1 MKERCRFLPDTRES
15 VHPDLLYN
23 SYRIRGVMILLMFFL
38 TALISPGYLAFGQ
51 TQTITGTVSDQQGQP
66 VIGATVIVKGTTAGT
81 LTDIN
86 GQYTLPNVA
95 PDATIA
101 FSFVGFVSQEVA
113 VAGRSKID
121 ITLNEAAIGLEEVVV
136 VGYGTQTRKTLSGAV
151 SNVNEAALQASVA
164 PSVSQ
169 RMIGKI
175 AGLSSRITDGRPGS
189 TNALQIRNYG
199 TPLYIIDG
207 IPRTESDFN
216 NLGPNDIESVSILKD
231 ASASIYGLLAANGVV
246 LVTTK
251 TGKAAQGKTNIT
263 VDGYYGLQEYT
274 RFPHPPNA
282 YEYMLGLAES
292 DQNRGIATTITQET
306 LDRWKQ
312 QLYDPANGL
321 DYRSFDYYN
330 MVLKERSPYPQR
342 YINVGANGASERV
355 NYYISVSNIFQGSP
369 LPSHY
374 YKRTNLQ
381 SNIEAKLVQ
390 GLKIGTQISGRHELR
405 HSSGLPGWDDY
416 NNMVTSVLRMW
427 PTERPYAN
435 DNPLYP
441 NNTHSIN
448 INPATFPEEFTG
460 FADNIERVFRG
471 NVYAEYETKI
481 GLKARAT
488 FGYGYSFDDDEY
500 FEYTYDAYTYDR
512 VNDKYNVV
520 VGGGNQNPFRA
531 VQRTTNEDL
540 FGQFQVNYNK
550 KIEKHSINVT
560 TAYELSSNRY
570 TFFYVH
576 TVPPTNYIIPQYF
589 ANQDALD
596 NQYVESARASLI
608 GRFNYNY
615 DERYLVEIL
624 GRYDGSY
631 LYAPGKRW
639 GLFPGVSVGWRIS
652 NEDFFAPLKG
662 TISEL
667 KLRASR
673 GKSGSEVGVSAFGYQ
688 DGFTWGSGN
697 YIFNGTTYTGIAPK
711 GLPVTNLSWVTNITT
726 NLGFDVTLF
735 NGKIDAQF
743 DAFERK
749 VTGIPAPRYDVLLPS
764 EVGYTLP
771 NENLNSTGNYG
782 VEGIITY
789 NGTAGELKYSVG
801 INGTLAR
808 RRNIETYKPR
818 FGNSYDEYRTS
829 VEDRWSDINWGY
841 HIIGQF
847 RTVEEIAD
855 YPVNIDGQG
864 NRTLLPG
871 DLIYEDLNGDKI
883 INSYDQ
889 QPIGYAVG
897 GSSYSNQVGTRVG
910 GSTLTPII
918 SFGLNSSLQWKAFN
932 LIANFAGGAMQTFIM
947 NNDIKIPFY
956 SNGASTRK
964 LITDRWH
971 RADPFDANSEWI
983 EGYYPPTRKDVN
995 NHSNFSRTNDFYLLN
1010 IAYMRLRDL
1019 EIGYNLPETLLK
1031 KIRIEGLR
1039 VYTNISSLFSI
1050 DNVAK
1055 YDIDPE
1061 INVNSGLTVPQT
1073 RVFNFGF
1080 IMNL

>member
-1 MKERCRFLPDTRES
+1 MKRILVLLLFIFLSSAGTFAQQAS
-15 VHPDLLYN
+15 V
-23 SYRIRGVMILLMFFL
+23 S
-38 TALISPGYLAFGQ
+38 
-51 TQTITGTVSDQQGQP
+51 GTVKDPQGNP
-66 VIGATVIVKGTTAGT
+66 ITGATVLVKGTSYGT
-81 LTDIN
+81 LTDID
-86 GQYTLPNVA
+86 GKYTVQTVVDNSILV
-95 PDATIA
+95 
-101 FSFVGFVSQEVA
+101 FSFIGMTTQEVL
-113 VAGRSKID
+113 VGGRSTVD
-121 ITLNEAAIGLEEVVV
+121 ITLAEGAIGLDEIIV
-136 VGYGTQTRKTLSGAV
+136 VGYGTQTKKTLSGAV
-151 SNVNEAALQASVA
+151 SSVSEAALQSSVA

-169 RMIGKI
+169 RMVGKI
-175 AGLSSRITDGRPGS
+175 AGVSSRITDGRPGG
-189 TNALQIRNYG
+189 TNSLQIRNYG
-199 TPLYIIDG
+199 TPLFIIDG

-216 NLGPNDIESVSILKD
+216 NLGPNDIESVSVLKD

-251 TGKAAQGKTNIT
+251 MGKSSTGKTNIT
-263 VDGYYGLQEYT
+263 IDGYYGLQQYT

-292 DQNRGIATTITQET
+292 DQNRGIGTTITQQE
-306 LDRWKQ
+306 LDRWKEG
-312 QLYDPANGL
+312 LYEPENGL
-321 DYRSFDYYN
+321 DYRSFDYYD
-330 MVLKERSPYPQR
+330 MVFKERSPYPQR
-342 YINVGANGASERV
+342 YINVGANGSTDIV
-355 NYYISVSNIFQGSP
+355 NYYISVSNVYQGSA

-381 SNIEAKLVQ
+381 SNIEAKLAQ
-390 GLKIGTQISGRHELR
+390 GLKVGTQISARHELR

-416 NNMVTSVLRMW
+416 NNMVTAVLRMW

-441 NNTHSIN
+441 NQTHSIN
-448 INPATFPEEFTG
+448 INPATFPEQFTG
-460 FADNIERVFRG
+460 FADNLDRVLRG
-471 NVYAEYETKI
+471 NVYTEYDFKN
-481 GLKARAT
+481 GLKAKAT

-540 FGQFQVNYNK
+540 FGQFQLNYNK
-550 KIEKHSINVT
+550 KIEKHSVSAVA
-560 TAYELSSNRY
+560 AYELSSNRY

-596 NQYVESARASLI
+596 NQYVESARASVI

-639 GLFPGVSVGWRIS
+639 GLFPGISVGWRIS
-652 NEDFFAPLKG
+652 NENFFEPLKG

-673 GKSGSEVGVSAFGYQ
+673 GKSGSESGVSAFGYQ

-697 YIFNGTTYTGIAPK
+697 YIFNGTTYTGIAPR

-726 NLGFDVTLF
+726 NIGIDMTLF

-743 DAFERK
+743 DAFERR

-764 EVGYTLP
+764 EVGYSLP
-771 NENLNSTGNYG
+771 NENLNSAGNYG

-789 NGTAGELKYSVG
+789 NGTAGQVKYSVG
-801 INGTLAR
+801 INGTIAR
-808 RRNIETYKPR
+808 RRDIETYKPR
-818 FGNSYDEYRTS
+818 FGNSYDEYRNS
-829 VEDRWSDINWGY
+829 NEDRWSNVNWGY
-841 HIIGQF
+841 HILGQF
-847 RTVEEIAD
+847 KTIDEIAE

-864 NRTLLPG
+864 NRSLLPG

-883 INSYDQ
+883 INSLDQ
-889 QPIGYAVG
+889 IPIGFAAG
-897 GSSYSNQVGTRVG
+897 GSSYSNQTGTRVG

-918 SFGLNSSLQWKAFN
+918 AYGLNSSLQWKSIN
-932 LIANFAGGAMQTFIM
+932 LVANFAGGAMQTFILA
-947 NNDIKIPFY
+947 NDLKIPY
-956 SNGASTRK
+956 QSNGASTQN

-971 RADPFDANSEWI
+971 RSDPFDPNSDWI
-983 EGYYPPTRKDVN
+983 AGYYPPTRKDVN
-995 NHSNFSRTNDFYLLN
+995 NHSNFSRTNDFYLTN
-1010 IAYMRLRDL
+1010 IAYLRLRDL
-1019 EIGYNLPETLLK
+1019 EIGYNLPASLLQK
-1031 KIRIEGLR
+1031 VKIESFR

-1050 DNVAK
+1050 DNVSK